1 MQRRRKVQGVELVGQ
16 GLGQGL
22 AIAAPQAR
30 LQLGKALARQARA
43 AGGQG
48 LAQRGQRIGVQRHV
62 VTATAT
68 ATVNAPGS
76 SGGFGHGAGRRRLG
90 LLQPGL
96 GRIQQGLHLGLQV
109 VLQIV

>member
-62 VTATAT
+62 VTAT
-68 ATVNAPGS
+68 VNAPGS